1 MMTCCRSTRFASSSA
16 YRRQMG
22 ARCCGPACSRSAGT
36 WRPSKR
42 GYTATAAKR
51 CRHSGRS
58 MNRMRVTC
66 SRLIPDMLTVRV
78 AITFTL
84 MLLATGF
91 AEHLPI
97 PALLMALAALLT
109 ALREE
114 PHASGT
120 GDTSRTSDASTSTG
134 SSMPGSAYGTPCAW
148 ARPANRTAHTTAT
161 VSRALLADTLTNR
174 WNGER

>member
-1 MMTCCRSTRFASSSA
+1 MTCCRSTRFASSSA

-22 ARCCGPACSRSAGT
+22 ARCCGPACSRSVGT

-51 CRHSGRS
+51 CRPGDRS
-58 MNRMRVTC
+58 MKRMRVTC
-66 SRLIPDMLTVRV
+66 SRLIPDTLTARA

-91 AEHLPI
+91 AEHMPI
-97 PALLMALAALLT
+97 PALLMAAAALLT
-109 ALREE
+109 APREE

-120 GDTSRTSDASTSTG
+120 GDTSPLPDASHSTG

>member
-1 MMTCCRSTRFASSSA
+1 MTCCRSTRFASSSA

-22 ARCCGPACSRSAGT
+22 ARCCGPACSRSVWT

-42 GYTATAAKR
+42 GYAATAAHP
-51 CRHSGRS
+51 CRRSGRS
-58 MNRMRVTC
+58 ANRMRVTC
-66 SRLIPDMLTVRV
+66 SRLIPDMLTARV

-97 PALLMALAALLT
+97 PALLMAAAALLT
-109 ALREE
+109 APREE
-114 PHASGT
+114 PRTGGT
-120 GDTSRTSDASTSTG
+120 GDASPPPDASHSTG
-134 SSMPGSAYGTPCAW
+134 ISKTVCGYRTWRCSGRLG
-148 ARPANRTAHTTAT
+148 NRRDHTTAT
-161 VSRALLADTLTNR
+161 VSRALLADTPTNR

>member
-1 MMTCCRSTRFASSSA
+1 MTCCRSTRFASSSA

-22 ARCCGPACSRSAGT
+22 ARCCGPACSRSVGT

-42 GYTATAAKR
+42 GYTATAAHP
-51 CRHSGRS
+51 CRRSGRS
-58 MNRMRVTC
+58 VNRMRVTC

-78 AITFTL
+78 AITFAF

-109 ALREE
+109 VPREE

-120 GDTSRTSDASTSTG
+120 GDASPLPDASHSTNTLPTGCEYRTRHYSGRLG
-134 SSMPGSAYGTPCAW
+134 S
-148 ARPANRTAHTTAT
+148 RRDHTTAT
-161 VSRALLADTLTNR
+161 ASRARLADSLTNR
-174 WNGER
+174 CHGTR